1 MKKIVLAMG
10 AFFVSSSVWAMT
22 PAMYYRVM
30 SSVQT
35 RNLKMLQNLVAGG
48 VNLNSPLPNGMTPL
62 CETVARGDYEGYE
75 MLQTQGASPYVP
87 CIRRLPPQQ
96 VSNFYANQPPA
107 HTYYKGQMMAAK
119 PANAWNEPLV
129 KEYAFPYLSVG
140 EFLLGGVA
148 AGAMLALGHGHSSS
162 GGGGNTYKWDTPMNL
177 NPSTFETPEY
187 QAQPDSWPGSV
198 DFLQTINA
206 SSAYARGYS
215 GYKVNREKDGTL
227 KKITN
232 ESQKA
237 YEDNDY
243 VTNTKVKVA
252 VVDEG
257 VWTGQKVDGV
267 WNGHPD
273 LAANIGATYN
283 FVYGVCSANN
293 SEKCWDWSDGQ
304 VTLYENWS
312 TEKKVITSAPL
323 SEARWLAYQQKYA
336 GYVYNDKNANPIVYQ
351 HWYSETTGRGYDR
364 YYKDVQTGT
373 GDETTRYWYMLVDGT
388 EVPCGTGETV
398 DSCTYQSVTYIAQ
411 LNYMNHGTHVAG
423 LVGATKNNEGMM
435 GVAYNAEIIPVKH
448 DLDIGTGQS
457 PSYTTAVAA
466 ADIVNISLGP
476 ADDAATHY
484 SQSDAIAKFKEKFV
498 TQGLNPDLYQAFQNA
513 ATSNKIMVFAAG
525 NYDTYVDPTD
535 NTKKSYFYDPTY
547 YNYAPLYFDQQGTY
561 NLKNLMV
568 TVVSLNENKS
578 GLALYSAECGPAMS
592 YCVGAPGGAGT
603 SYIYS
608 TVYSGGGYTYGGMQ
622 GTSMAA
628 PIVSGALAVIK
639 GAFPHLTNQQ
649 VVQILFETADYIPA
663 TQEQKDAA
671 TNAGATYAEGADEM
685 GKYNS
690 IFGRGAINLNAATDP
705 IGLPKIVLTTST
717 TGSSVNANNSS
728 STVSS
733 VLSNVATALPQ
744 QMIVLD
750 KYQRAFAVPTAS
762 FVRVAKRENK
772 LEGRFK
778 SFMSGDEKVVAKTDT
793 LRMAYSERHSKLS
806 SQMSTGSVSFE
817 LKPTAKWSFK
827 TFYSEN
833 TTTSG
838 GTYFERLLSSP
849 YGKMKEAWG
858 GAVDYRLTP
867 NWQIGVQGQVGQNGF
882 VDEKDLSHMDHNRMS
897 LFQSSVKYT
906 GLKKV
911 GFKAVA
917 GVANEQGSLF
927 GMWGRGAFKTGNSK
941 TSYIGAGVTL
951 NLTDVITLEGM
962 YYVGST
968 KVSQANSLVQMSN
981 VKSDSFAL
989 TASWQMDDARTIG
1002 LSFASPLRV
1011 RQGTARVTLPVAR
1024 DAYQDIVYQQ
1034 KTNAD
1039 LSPSA
1044 REYDLGLYY
1053 TDALREDVL
1062 LKSEFG
1068 VRLNPDHVAGSAPD
1082 WRALIGMH
1090 WGL

>member
-30 SSVQT
+30 SAVQT

-75 MLQTQGASPYVP
+75 MLQTQGASPYVS

-129 KEYAFPYLSVG
+129 KEYAFPYLSIG

-148 AGAMLALGHGHSSS
+148 VGAALALGHGHSGS
-162 GGGGNTYKWDTPMNL
+162 GGGGGNSYKWDTPMNL
-177 NPSTFETPEY
+177 DPSEFETDEY
-187 QAQPDSWPGSV
+187 NAVNESWPGSV
-198 DFLQTINA
+198 DFLKAINA

-215 GYKVNREKDGTL
+215 GYKVNREKDGAL
-227 KKITN
+227 KEITDPA
-232 ESQKA
+232 QKA
-237 YEDNDY
+237 YIDNDY

-257 VWTGQKVDGV
+257 VWVD
-267 WNGHPD
+267 HTD
-273 LAANIGATYN
+273 LRNNIKIDTDASYN
-283 FVYGVCSANN
+283 FVYGVCSN
-293 SEKCWDWSDGQ
+293 SNKTKCWDYKNGKLG
-304 VTLYENWS
+304 LYENWTS
-312 TEKKVITSAPL
+312 TSTPIWEENFDADKWAV
-323 SEARWLAYQQKYA
+323 YQQKYA
-336 GYVYNDKNANPIVYQ
+336 GYVYNPNDPNPAVFLKDNGGNL
-351 HWYSETTGRGYDR
+351 HYS
-364 YYKDVQTGT
+364 K
-373 GDETTRYWYMLVDGT
+373 MNNDG
-388 EVPCGTGETV
+388 
-398 DSCTYQSVTYIAQ
+398 QLQTYINNAWVVCSAAGGNQ
-411 LNYMNHGTHVAG
+411 WTCGDNTYTLDNSNHGTHVAG

-435 GVAYNAEIIPVKH
+435 GVAYNAEIIPIKD
-448 DLDIGTGQS
+448 DLDMGTSQTLS
-457 PSYTTAVAA
+457 FTTAVAA

-476 ADDAATHY
+476 DSEEDGRHY
-484 SQSDAIAKFKEKFV
+484 SSATLAAQAFDSGPK
-498 TQGLNPDLYQAFQNA
+498 GNLYQALKDA
-513 ATSNKIMVFAAG
+513 ATSNTIMVFSAG
-525 NYDTYVDPTD
+525 NYKSAASETTGSTPFDP
-535 NTKKSYFYDPTY
+535 SY
-547 YNYAPLYFDQQGTY
+547 YNYAPLSSDFNKGTY

-568 TVVSLNENKS
+568 TVVSLNKNKKE
-578 GLALYSAECGPAMS
+578 LAADSAECGPAMS
-592 YCVGAPGGAGT
+592 YCVGATGGT
-603 SYIYS
+603 SAAPIYS
-608 TVYSGGGYTYGGMQ
+608 TIRVANTGNASTDWGYGGMA

-639 GAFPHLTNQQ
+639 GAFPHLSNQQ

-663 TQEQKDAA
+663 TVEQINAA
-671 TNAGATYAEGADEM
+671 VNAGATYLEGSDEM

-705 IGLPKIVLTTST
+705 IGLPKIALTTST
-717 TGSSVNANNSS
+717 NGASINANNTS

-733 VLSNVATALPQ
+733 VLSNVTTALPQ

-750 KYQRAFAVPTAS
+750 KYQRAFTVPTAS

-772 LEGRFK
+772 LEGHFK

-858 GAVDYRLTP
+858 GAVDYRLAS

-941 TSYIGAGVTL
+941 TSYVGAGVTL
-951 NLTDVITLEGM
+951 NLTDAFTLEGM

-989 TASWQMDDARTIG
+989 TASWQMDDARTMG

-1034 KTNAD
+1034 KTSAD

>member
-30 SSVQT
+30 SAVQT

-75 MLQTQGASPYVP
+75 MLQTQGASPYVS

-148 AGAMLALGHGHSSS
+148 VGAALALGHGHSGSG

-177 NPSTFETPEY
+177 DPTIFEDSDEY
-187 QAQPDSWPGSV
+187 NAQQAGWSNSV
-198 DFLQTINA
+198 DFLKAINA
-206 SSAYARGYS
+206 SSAYVRGYS
-215 GYKVNREKDGTL
+215 GYKVNRETDGAL
-227 KKITN
+227 KQITDPD
-232 ESQKA
+232 QKA

-243 VTNTKVKVA
+243 VTNSKVKVA

-283 FVYGVCSANN
+283 FVYGVCSENN
-293 SEKCWDWSDGQ
+293 SAKCWGTTTGNAGQ
-304 VTLYENWS
+304 G
-312 TEKKVITSAPL
+312 KVNICLKINGNCQGDSIPVL
-323 SEARWLAYQQKYA
+323 EGQWLAYQQKYA
-336 GYVYNDKNANPIVYQ
+336 GYVYNPNDPNPAVFLKDNGGNL
-351 HWYSETTGRGYDR
+351 HYS
-364 YYKDVQTGT
+364 K
-373 GDETTRYWYMLVDGT
+373 MNNDG
-388 EVPCGTGETV
+388 
-398 DSCTYQSVTYIAQ
+398 QLQTYINNAWVVCSAAGGNQ
-411 LNYMNHGTHVAG
+411 WTCNDATYTLEDNNHGTHVAG
-423 LVGATKNNEGMM
+423 LVGATKNNKGMM
-435 GVAYNAEIIPVKH
+435 GVAYNAEIIPVKD
-448 DLDIGTGQS
+448 DLDMGTSQTLS
-457 PSYTTAVAA
+457 FTTAVAA

-476 ADDAATHY
+476 DSEEDGRHY
-484 SQSDAIAKFKEKFV
+484 SSATLAAQAFDSGPK
-498 TQGLNPDLYQAFQNA
+498 GNLYQALKDA
-513 ATSNKIMVFAAG
+513 ATSNTIMVFSAG
-525 NYDTYVDPTD
+525 NYKSAASGTTGLTPFDP
-535 NTKKSYFYDPTY
+535 SY
-547 YNYAPLYFDQQGTY
+547 YNYAPLSSDFNKGTY
-561 NLKNLMV
+561 NLKNLVV
-568 TVVSLNENKS
+568 TVVSLNENKKE
-578 GLALYSAECGPAMS
+578 LAADSAECGPAMS
-592 YCVGAPGGAGT
+592 YCVGATGGT
-603 SYIYS
+603 SVAPIYS
-608 TVYSGGGYTYGGMQ
+608 TIRVANTGNASTDWGYGGMA

-639 GAFPHLTNQQ
+639 GAFPHLSNQQ

-663 TQEQKDAA
+663 TVEQINAA
-671 TNAGATYAEGADEM
+671 VAAGATYLEGSDEM

-705 IGLPKIVLTTST
+705 IGLPKIALTTST
-717 TGSSVNANNSS
+717 NGASINANNTS

-733 VLSNVATALPQ
+733 VLSNVATALPS

-858 GAVDYRLTP
+858 GAVDYRLAS

-882 VDEKDLSHMDHNRMS
+882 VDEKDLSHMDHKRMS

-941 TSYIGAGVTL
+941 TSYVGAGVTL
-951 NLTDVITLEGM
+951 NLTDAITLEGM

-989 TASWQMDDARTIG
+989 TASWQMDDARTMG